1 MAIGSSVITHS
12 SVANSAVLT
21 IQPTAGAVWV
31 IQNLYMGGAWEI
43 HRTDGTND
51 ITIMAGVTADSIQN
65 RDMLVSNTIYLTL
78 KNVSGGAIYM
88 GYDGYVIA

>member
-1 MAIGSSVITHS
+1 MAIGDSVVAHS
-12 SVANSAVLT
+12 SVATTAVLT
-21 IQPTAGAVWV
+21 IKPVSGAWM

-51 ITIMAGVTADSIQN
+51 ITIITGVTPDSVQN
-65 RDMLVSNTIYLTL
+65 RDMIVNTSVWLTI
-78 KNVSGGAIYM
+78 KNTSAGTVYM